1 MFEIKIITKDDSL
14 LEKKKNRI
22 SIVLKEFF
30 TVFRF
35 LRTTSQEDT
44 LFILSNTEDY
54 SFQYDL

>member
-14 LEKKKNRI
+14 LEKKNRI

-54 SFQYDL
+54 SFRYDL